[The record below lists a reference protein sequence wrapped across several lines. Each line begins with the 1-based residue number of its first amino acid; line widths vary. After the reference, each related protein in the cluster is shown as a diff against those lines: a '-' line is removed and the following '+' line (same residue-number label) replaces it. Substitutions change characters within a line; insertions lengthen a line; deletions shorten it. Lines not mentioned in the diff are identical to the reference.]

1 MSDNETLNYSD
12 TYDYDY
18 NYTCDQ
24 DASSDFYIGSMVL
37 TVLCYVLFCVGILG
51 NSTVL
56 WVLLRHV
63 KLRTMTDVCLLNL
76 TLSDLLVAVSLP
88 LWAYSSQNLGLCK
101 IKTGVYQLGFYS
113 GTLFVTFMSVDRY
126 LAIVHAVAAIRART
140 RRYGITASIIIWA
153 ISVTMATPRVVFAS
167 LESIDNTSEC
177 QPIYPEATEHFW
189 KLQRNFS
196 ENTVGLFLCLPI
208 MIFCYVKILI
218 VLSKSRN
225 SNRNKA
231 VKLIFII
238 VCVFVVC
245 WVPYN
250 VTVFFKT
257 LEEFEISLGP
267 DPCVSSKTLN
277 TAMSIAEIIALSHC
291 CVNPVIYAFVG
302 EKFRKSL
309 NKVMVKYLGWSYQS
323 SGPYSHR
330 DTTDKETSNTPVR
343 SEY

>member
-1 MSDNETLNYSD
+1 M
-12 TYDYDY
+12 
-18 NYTCDQ
+18 
-24 DASSDFYIGSMVL
+24 
-37 TVLCYVLFCVGILG
+37 
-51 NSTVL
+51 
-56 WVLLRHV
+56 
-63 KLRTMTDVCLLNL
+63 
-76 TLSDLLVAVSLP
+76 
-88 LWAYSSQNLGLCK
+88 
-101 IKTGVYQLGFYS
+101 
-113 GTLFVTFMSVDRY
+113 TFMSMDRY

-167 LESIDNTSEC
+167 LESDDNSSEC
-177 QPIYPEATEHFW
+177 QPIYPGETANFW

-225 SNRNKA
+225 SNKNKA

-250 VTVFFKT
+250 VTVFLKT
-257 LEEFEISLGP
+257 LEVFEISLGP
-267 DPCVSSKTLN
+267 DPCVSSKSLN

-309 NKVMVKYLGWSYQS
+309 NKVMAKYLGWSYQS